1 MSNSNTELY
10 KMLLSDLSIDEF
22 IRKEIEN
29 TIYLL
34 LKTELTSFLNY
45 EPYDPIG
52 YNFGNSRNGLYRRN
66 F

>member
-29 TIYLL
+29 TTYLL

-45 EPYDPIG
+45 EPYDSIG